1 MACARGGM
9 PVEPIGL
16 VRNGVTDGGSGVCC
30 LVFRLQRVPATDLV
44 ILATSR
50 PDRCLVPQ
58 GTAPDRRNQ
67 TNDAVTVSSS
77 VPKEKRRGM
86 GPRRFE
92 RRRPMDSTH
101 RLLRL
106 QIVVIWRI
114 RVKLIYL
121 K

>member
-1 MACARGGM
+1 
-9 PVEPIGL
+9 
-16 VRNGVTDGGSGVCC
+16 
-30 LVFRLQRVPATDLV
+30 
-44 ILATSR
+44 
-50 PDRCLVPQ
+50 
-58 GTAPDRRNQ
+58 
-67 TNDAVTVSSS
+67 
-77 VPKEKRRGM
+77 M